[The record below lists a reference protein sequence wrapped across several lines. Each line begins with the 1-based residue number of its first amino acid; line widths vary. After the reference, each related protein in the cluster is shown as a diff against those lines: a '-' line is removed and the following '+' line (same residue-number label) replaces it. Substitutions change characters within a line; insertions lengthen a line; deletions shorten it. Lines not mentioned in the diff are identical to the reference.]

1 MRIDKGQITGP
12 QFMFTVICFLKAT
25 SLLTAFVAGVALQDS
40 WLVVLF
46 GIVLCLP
53 LMWLYRTLM
62 VLFPD
67 RNLIQILEEVYGP
80 VAGRIL
86 GVLYLW
92 FLFTIISL
100 NLMDLG
106 NLTKLMILPE
116 TPNVVLTVMC
126 LLVSAWAV
134 RHGIKVVVRYSALFA
149 FISYAILAVSVL
161 LALSEANLQNFLPMF
176 DQPVIKYIQGTHIIT
191 TIPFGETVVFLMITP
206 NVKLSRKDRT
216 KYLFLGFAL
225 GGLTTLI
232 VMLRDVAVL
241 GNTIQL
247 FTLPTLVTLRLVN
260 LGAALSRIE
269 ILLAITLIMLLFFK
283 ITFLYYVLVIAV
295 AQLVKIKAY
304 RHLVLAVG
312 ALVVAYGPTLYS
324 SAVEHT
330 DAARSV
336 EPFVWTVFDI
346 LLPLLTLI
354 VAKLRKLPKAAAE
367 KEA

>member
-12 QFMFTVICFLKAT
+12 QFMFTVICYVKAS

-46 GIVLCLP
+46 SIALCLP
-53 LMWLYRTLM
+53 LMWLFRTLM
-62 VLFPD
+62 VMFPD

-92 FLFTIISL
+92 FFFTLTAL

-126 LLVSAWAV
+126 LLVAAWAV
-134 RHGIKVVVRYSALFA
+134 SYGIKVVVRYSVLFA

-161 LALSEANLQNFLPMF
+161 LALSEVDPQNFLPMF
-176 DQPVIKYIQGTHIIT
+176 DQPVIKYIQGTHIMT
-191 TIPFGETVVFLMITP
+191 TIPFGETVAFLMITP
-206 NVKLSRKDRT
+206 NVKLSPGDRT
-216 KYLFLGFAL
+216 KYLFLGFLL
-225 GGLTTLI
+225 GGLTTLV

-247 FTLPTLVTLRLVN
+247 FTLPTLVTLRLIN

-283 ITFLYYVLVIAV
+283 ITFLYYVSVITI
-295 AQLVKIKAY
+295 AQLTKIKAY

-312 ALVVAYGPTLYS
+312 ALVVAYGPTLYAN
-324 SAVEHT
+324 AVEHT
-330 DAARSV
+330 DSARSI
-336 EPFVWTVFDI
+336 EPILWTLFEI
-346 LLPLLTLI
+346 LLPLLTL
-354 VAKLRKLPKAAAE
+354 VLAKLRKLPKAPLE